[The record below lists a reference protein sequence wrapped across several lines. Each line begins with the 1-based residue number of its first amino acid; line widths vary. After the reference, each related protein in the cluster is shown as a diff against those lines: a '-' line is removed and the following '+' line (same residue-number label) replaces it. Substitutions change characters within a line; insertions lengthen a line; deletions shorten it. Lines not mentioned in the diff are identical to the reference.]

1 MEAIEAN
8 NITKRF
14 GSLVAVD
21 QVNLE
26 IEEGELFGLLGPN
39 GAGKSTLVH
48 MLSTILSPTE
58 GDALIYGDSVI
69 SAPDAVRSNIGI
81 VFQDPS
87 SDEELTGYENLIF
100 HGRMYG
106 VPKEIREERAHR
118 LLSMVDL
125 EDRADTLV
133 KGYSGGMRRRL
144 ELARGF
150 LHEPKVLFLDEPTL
164 GLDPQTRRRIWEY
177 IRKLNGEEGITMI
190 LTTHYM
196 EEADQLCERVGIID
210 RGKIIKLDSPERLKK
225 ELGGDVVTLTI
236 ENQDGFCEKLRGMK
250 EIEKVN
256 REDGD
261 FHLTVKDGS
270 NFIPKLMKRAH
281 DNGFEVDSVNLRKP
295 TLEDVFINLTGKS
308 IRNEEASGSER
319 MRIRQR
325 SGSR

>member
-1 MEAIEAN
+1 MKAIETDG
-8 NITKRF
+8 ITKKF
-14 GSLVAVD
+14 DGLVAVD
-21 QVNLE
+21 QVDLE
-26 IEEGELFGLLGPN
+26 IEEEELFGLLGPN

-58 GDALIYGDSVI
+58 GEAFIYGDSVTEN
-69 SAPDAVRSNIGI
+69 PDAVRSNIGI

-106 VPKEIREERAHR
+106 VPKKNREERAQR
-118 LLSMVDL
+118 LLEMVDL
-125 EDRADTLV
+125 DNRADTLV

-177 IRKLNGEEGITMI
+177 IRKLNEEEGITMI

-210 RGKIIKLDSPERLKK
+210 KGEIISLDSPEKMK
-225 ELGGDVVTLTI
+225 SEMGGDVITLSMG
-236 ENQDGFCEKLRGMK
+236 NHDGFSELLDGKK
-250 EIEKVN
+250 WIEKIN

-261 FHLTVKDGS
+261 LHLTVKNGG
-270 NFIPKLMKRAH
+270 NVIPRLMKLAQE
-281 DNGFEVDSVNLRKP
+281 NGFEVDSVNLRKP

-308 IRNEEASGSER
+308 IRDEEAGGGER

-325 SGSR
+325 SGDR